1 LHSFLTRAASAEIGR
16 NKVLNTMPVGCT
28 QVACVATPSLPD
40 LAKQI
45 RAEHAAV
52 VQAANRVL
60 AHVLAAG
67 RALITAQETVPKGQW
82 EKWLRRN
89 CEVSDRHARRY
100 MALTRAYA
108 EQSASGHTVSGDL
121 VDLSLR
127 GLMRQLTPA
136 SQNKQPAGRPRPTKP
151 KKKPNRTTALDL
163 LELWTQLP
171 AAERRR
177 FLDGTGLR
185 AILEAIPEA
194 WMPELEQWLEDHRH
208 PQQSTQSPLVT
219 DADHAIPDDL
229 SVPKFLQRSA
239 P

>member
-1 LHSFLTRAASAEIGR
+1 
-16 NKVLNTMPVGCT
+16 VLNTTPVECT
-28 QVACVATPSLPD
+28 QVARVAIPSLPD
-40 LAKQI
+40 LAKEI

-67 RALITAQETVPKGQW
+67 RALIAAQERVPKGRW

-100 MALTRAYA
+100 MALTRAYD

-127 GLMRQLTPA
+127 GLMRQLTPP
-136 SQNKQPAGRPRPTKP
+136 SQNKQPVGPKPAEP
-151 KKKPNRTTALDL
+151 KKKPTRTTALDL
-163 LELWTQLP
+163 LELWILLP

-177 FLDGTGLR
+177 FFDGIGLR

-194 WMPELEQWLEDHRH
+194 WMPQLEQWLEDNRH
-208 PQQSTQSPLVT
+208 PQQSAQSPPIT
-219 DADHAIPDDL
+219 DADHATPDDL
-229 SVPKFLQRSA
+229 SVPKFLTRIVNHDE
-239 P
+239 